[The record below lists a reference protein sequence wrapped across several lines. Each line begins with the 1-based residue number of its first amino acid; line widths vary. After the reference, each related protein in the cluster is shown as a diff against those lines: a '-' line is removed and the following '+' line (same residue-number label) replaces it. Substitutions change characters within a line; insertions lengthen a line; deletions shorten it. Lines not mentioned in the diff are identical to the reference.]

1 MEATRIRYSQE
12 LQEAV
17 AQHGPLSTYDD
28 AVREA
33 VAVLAG
39 RFAEVRL
46 SPAWAAPDEGAAVG
60 EDHATLH
67 LTVLPLRFAN
77 PRGLTRFLRHELGH
91 VADILDSAFGYG
103 NVPEDLAA
111 TPTLRRRFKLLWAC
125 CVDGRTAR
133 LGGSPL
139 HTLEEYEVEFLRQF
153 PGLTDGAAGVAVRRL
168 WDGQRPCYHCLM
180 RMAADLAA
188 QPAASLSVA
197 GPAVV
202 DEARYATERT

>member
-1 MEATRIRYSQE
+1 MAATRIRYSQE

-17 AQHGPLSTYDD
+17 ARHGLLSRYDA

-39 RFAEVRL
+39 RFTEVRL

-60 EDHATLH
+60 EDGATLH

-77 PRGLTRFLRHELGH
+77 PFGLTRFLRHELGH
-91 VADILDSAFGYG
+91 VADILDGAFGYG

-139 HTLEEYEVEFLRQF
+139 HTPAEYEVEFLRQF
-153 PGLTDGAAGVAVRRL
+153 PGLTDGAARVAVGGL
-168 WDGQRPCYHCLM
+168 WDRERPCYWCLM

-188 QPAASLSVA
+188 QPVASLSVA
-197 GPAVV
+197 GPAIV
-202 DEARYATERT
+202 DETWCATGRT